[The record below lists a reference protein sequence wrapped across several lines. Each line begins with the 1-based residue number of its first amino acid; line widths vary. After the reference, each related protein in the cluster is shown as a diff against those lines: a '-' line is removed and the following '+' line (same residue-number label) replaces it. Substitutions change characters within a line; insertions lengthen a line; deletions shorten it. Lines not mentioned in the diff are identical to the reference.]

1 MIKIYLKKKYISKD
15 ILRTSKIYS
24 KHFSTRK
31 NSSLILP
38 FFLWKIIE
46 VYNGKRYIPVNI
58 NKQKVGFILKNFIF
72 KNKIGLINSEF
83 NIKINTY

>member
-1 MIKIYLKKKYISKD
+1 MIKIYLKRKHISKD

-24 KHFSTRK
+24 KHFRTRK

-46 VYNGKRYIPVNI
+46 VYNGKKYVPINI
-58 NKQKVGFILKNFIF
+58 NKYKVGFMLKNFVF
-72 KNKIGLINSEF
+72 KNKSGVINQEF